1 MKKRALLLSSIILL
15 ASCSNEK
22 KVLSYSLSPFGY
34 NESFLYVPC
43 VIENDEIVKKP
54 MITNHFGTMILIKS
68 YLYESEKNEY
78 EYLLDKIDEKLTRL
92 SVCFDRHSLYVDKNN
107 KLVKN
112 LAYLNMNY
120 GVDSYIE
127 LEKETYDLLKIGY
140 ELTILTEGKFN
151 IFVGELSPL
160 WDNYIKKGLEKPTDE
175 QIDNAKF
182 TKEEYA
188 KLDKVLEFD
197 DSTNSVKFNKLDDKK
212 LSITFGGIA
221 KGRATDLLNEFLVN
235 KRILVSAGQ
244 SSIASYGD
252 TFHDSWALGIKNP
265 ATASFDDESYL
276 LYEKQ
281 GAFSVSTSGDYQ
293 SYIIDSEGN
302 RYHHII
308 DCFSGYPSS
317 YYRSVT

>member
-1 MKKRALLLSSIILL
+1 
-15 ASCSNEK
+15 
-22 KVLSYSLSPFGY
+22 
-34 NESFLYVPC
+34 
-43 VIENDEIVKKP
+43 
-54 MITNHFGTMILIKS
+54 
-68 YLYESEKNEY
+68 
-78 EYLLDKIDEKLTRL
+78 
-92 SVCFDRHSLYVDKNN
+92 
-107 KLVKN
+107 
-112 LAYLNMNY
+112 MNY

-151 IFVGELSPL
+151 IFVGELSSL

-221 KGRATDLLNEFLVN
+221 KGRATDILNEFLVN

-317 YYRSVT
+317 YYRSVTLIGNNGAYLDAFTTALMLSSFDESMYLLNKLKTEKGYEFLPIFMYEEEEKMIAKVDSSLSDNVSINEKSYMDLLFF